1 MCIGEVSRVRT
12 NIDIDDDLMRQALAV
27 SGLGTK
33 KDVVHDALKEYVE
46 RRARRDLRD
55 LRCRVRFADDYD
67 HKAMRERR

>member
-1 MCIGEVSRVRT
+1 MRT
-12 NIDIDDDLMRQALAV
+12 NIDIDDALMRQALAV

-46 RRARRDLRD
+46 RRTRRDLKE
-55 LRCRVRFADDYD
+55 LRGQVSFADDYD